1 MGAAPQPGDFGVT
14 YIPGF
19 GGWTIWALQR
29 LAGCGRASRY
39 EHAFIVTFGD
49 HIIQAEPGG
58 AAGGNLPAEAA
69 YSHFPLTNVQRFAIV
84 AAAGEMVGTP
94 YSWLDYVAIAAERL
108 RLPSKR
114 LRRYVGASGHM
125 ICSQLVDEAY
135 RRAGVA
141 LFADGRNPGSVTP
154 GDLAKLI
161 GAG

>member
-1 MGAAPQPGDFGVT
+1 MASQPQPGDFGVT
-14 YIPGF
+14 KITGI
-19 GGWTIWALQR
+19 GGKLIWLGQALIGSR
-29 LAGCGRASRY
+29 SRY
-39 EHAFIVTFGD
+39 EHAFIVTFGGG
-49 HIIQAEPGG
+49 IIQAEPGG
-58 AAGGNLPAEAA
+58 AAGGKPPTSDVA
-69 YSHFPLTNVQRFAIV
+69 YSAFPLTNVQRFAIV
-84 AAAGEMVGTP
+84 NAAAEMIGTP

-108 RLPSKR
+108 HLPSKR
-114 LRRYVGASGHM
+114 LRAFVGTSGRL

>member
-14 YIPGF
+14 KITGI
-19 GGWTIWALQR
+19 GGKLIWLGQALIGSR
-29 LAGCGRASRY
+29 SRY
-39 EHAFIVTFGD
+39 EHAFIVGLRPGSV
-49 HIIQAEPGG
+49 IEAEPGG
-58 AAGGNLPAEAA
+58 ASVGFLPAEAA
-69 YSHFPLTNVQRFAIV
+69 YSHFPLTNVQRLAIV
-84 AAAGEMVGTP
+84 NAAVGLIGTP

-114 LRRYVGASGHM
+114 LRRYVGASGHQ

-141 LFADGRNPGSVTP
+141 LFADGRSPGSVTP